1 MLCYACGAFL
11 YRYFSRHGSPAGA
24 TAARRS
30 PPWRKMQMLAGLN
43 ASARNLALTGLR
55 QRLPHASEAELNRRL
70 AYLLLGPDLARKAL
84 GEVEDAA

>member
-1 MLCYACGAFL
+1 
-11 YRYFSRHGSPAGA
+11 
-24 TAARRS
+24 
-30 PPWRKMQMLAGLN
+30 LN

>member
-1 MLCYACGAFL
+1 MLYYTYGAFL

-24 TAARRS
+24 IAARR
-30 PPWRKMQMLAGLN
+30 PPLAKNANAAGLN

-70 AYLLLGPDLARKAL
+70 AYLLLDSDLARKAL